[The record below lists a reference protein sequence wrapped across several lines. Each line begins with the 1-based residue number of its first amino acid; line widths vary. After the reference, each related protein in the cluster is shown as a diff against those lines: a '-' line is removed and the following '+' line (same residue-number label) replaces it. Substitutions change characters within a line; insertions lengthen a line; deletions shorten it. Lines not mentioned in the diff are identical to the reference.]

1 MNDRKHKSK
10 KQIVSENNNF
20 DLFNFYKTNNK
31 EFGAVIVITP
41 SQAIYNY
48 SSVIHKYD
56 VEDIYRCIY
65 PGFKNFKLLNK
76 DNYSWPVE
84 ALSYG
89 NIIIRACVEY
99 ESIIYI
105 PSKINFFQYQELLN
119 LSKQIEDMKVYLNVD
134 GMKFGLSY
142 ESNNVVITTSLESII
157 NLLNKSNRIEFDVG
171 KQFYNENEIL
181 LDSKG
186 VLKK

>member
-1 MNDRKHKSK
+1 
-10 KQIVSENNNF
+10 
-20 DLFNFYKTNNK
+20 
-31 EFGAVIVITP
+31 
-41 SQAIYNY
+41 
-48 SSVIHKYD
+48 
-56 VEDIYRCIY
+56 
-65 PGFKNFKLLNK
+65 
-76 DNYSWPVE
+76 
-84 ALSYG
+84 
-89 NIIIRACVEY
+89 
-99 ESIIYI
+99 
-105 PSKINFFQYQELLN
+105 
-119 LSKQIEDMKVYLNVD
+119 MKVYLNVD